1 MELVCGYGKAEGID
15 QIEVHFLSAEGHAGL
30 VGLVVLEL
38 LAGDP
43 EAMIVQSWISI
54 RYPYESGLANWIFQ
68 M

>member
-43 EAMIVQSWISI
+43 VLHAFLYEDGSCLHEAEGDV
-54 RYPYESGLANWIFQ
+54 P
-68 M
+68 